1 MAVKTS
7 TFVVLDKNP
16 QYLYNQ
22 HIATLIGVNVSIQI
36 ENLTP
41 EQVEMCDL
49 MWSFESAEEYIEWYE
64 LLDDADKRQADLLQ
78 RLILM
83 ETMEEM
89 LNEVTNQYADVRAYL
104 KKFQL

>member
-1 MAVKTS
+1 
-7 TFVVLDKNP
+7 
-16 QYLYNQ
+16 
-22 HIATLIGVNVSIQI
+22 VSIQI

-49 MWSFESAEEYIEWYE
+49 MWSFESAEEYIEWYQ

-78 RLILM
+78 RLILI

-89 LNEVTNQYADVRAYL
+89 LDEVTNQYADIGAYL

>member
-1 MAVKTS
+1 M
-7 TFVVLDKNP
+7 
-16 QYLYNQ
+16 
-22 HIATLIGVNVSIQI
+22 SIQI

-49 MWSFESAEEYIEWYE
+49 MWSFESAEEYIEWYQ
-64 LLDDADKRQADLLQ
+64 LLDDQDKRQADLLQ
-78 RLILM
+78 RLILI

-89 LNEVTNQYADVRAYL
+89 LNEVANQYVDVRAYL

>member
-1 MAVKTS
+1 M
-7 TFVVLDKNP
+7 
-16 QYLYNQ
+16 
-22 HIATLIGVNVSIQI
+22 SIQI

-78 RLILM
+78 RLILI

>member
-1 MAVKTS
+1 
-7 TFVVLDKNP
+7 
-16 QYLYNQ
+16 
-22 HIATLIGVNVSIQI
+22 VSIQI